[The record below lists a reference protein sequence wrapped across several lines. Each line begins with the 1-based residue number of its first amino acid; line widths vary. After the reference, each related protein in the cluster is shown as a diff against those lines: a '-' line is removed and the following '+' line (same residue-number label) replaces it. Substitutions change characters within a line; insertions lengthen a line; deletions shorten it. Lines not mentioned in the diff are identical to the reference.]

1 MAHGSLFVAPVPGTP
16 PVGMSATDGRLA
28 LGGIFGTTPQL
39 VSGGGVAQ
47 SGSNMGFTV
56 AASTWQI
63 ADVTNAAST
72 FFAATDSTVVT
83 SAAGPGTGSRKDLI
97 CVRAHNYENGDADSV
112 AAVVL
117 VPGTAGT
124 PGGDP
129 TVPAGYYKY
138 AEITIPTAAAT
149 AAACSVIVYGN
160 STFAPPD
167 IQAPTFALLNTM
179 TGQPG
184 QQASVTAD
192 GSNNGLYQWTTVW
205 SRINAGLNLIK
216 PTSVS
221 GTGISLGANGAM
233 TLTAVPG
240 TVLVN
245 GIFSGTFDN
254 YRVDLDLP
262 DSATSVTILLQ
273 LAASGTAD
281 TTSNYDTV
289 ALQGVGTTAAS
300 TQALAATSWGI
311 VAGAGATN
319 RTVDTSME
327 FKRPFLLK
335 PTQVIATGAANATAQ
350 TTASAIGT
358 KLLSHRVSASYDGLA
373 ITFSAGAPTGTMRV
387 YGWYN
392 G

>member
-124 PGGDP
+124 PGVDP

-138 AEITIPTAAAT
+138 AEITIPTSAAT

-205 SRINAGLNLIK
+205 SRVNNGLNLIK
-216 PTSVS
+216 PTTVS
-221 GTGISLGANGAM
+221 GTGITAGANGAI
-233 TLTAVPG
+233 TLTAASG
-240 TVLVN
+240 TVTVN
-245 GIFSGTFDN
+245 GIFSATFDD
-254 YRVDLDLP
+254 YKVILDVP
-262 DSATSVTILLQ
+262 
-273 LAASGTAD
+273 
-281 TTSNYDTV
+281 TTSTGNGISIQLTSGGTPDATATNYDQQETGSNSTTV
-289 ALQGVGTTAAS
+289 TSNEITQGSWPMINTGRISYTLSFELFNPFRTLATRLMGLLTGWNAAGANPLNK
-300 TQALAATSWGI
+300 TVTNQHRAAT
-311 VAGAGATN
+311 
-319 RTVDTSME
+319 
-327 FKRPFLLK
+327 
-335 PTQVIATGAANATAQ
+335 
-350 TTASAIGT
+350 
-358 KLLSHRVSASYDGLA
+358 SYDGLA
-373 ITFSAGAPTGTMRV
+373 FTISTGTVTGTIRV
-387 YGWYN
+387 YGYYN